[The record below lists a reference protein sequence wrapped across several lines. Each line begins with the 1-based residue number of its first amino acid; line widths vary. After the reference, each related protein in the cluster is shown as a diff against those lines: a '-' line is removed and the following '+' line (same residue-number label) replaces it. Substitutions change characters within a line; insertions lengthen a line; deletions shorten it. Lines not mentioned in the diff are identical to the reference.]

1 MGVMERVEKP
11 GHPWVSVSDGHG
23 SMNIYSL
30 KSSYIMRLAFL
41 S

>member
-23 SMNIYSL
+23 SMKYIY
-30 KSSYIMRLAFL
+30 IV
-41 S
+41 